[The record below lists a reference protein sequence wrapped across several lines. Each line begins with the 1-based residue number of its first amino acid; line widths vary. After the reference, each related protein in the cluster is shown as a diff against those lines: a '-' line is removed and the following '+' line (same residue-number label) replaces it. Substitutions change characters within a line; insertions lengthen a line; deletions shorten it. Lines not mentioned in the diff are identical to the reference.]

1 VKQHLSNAAYGA
13 LDYAAYP
20 ALMLAATPVLL
31 RHLGV
36 ASYGVWL
43 VANAAI
49 SVGSIV
55 SSGFGDAV
63 IQRIAML
70 RSNGER
76 SAIPTVIANML
87 AINLSL
93 GGPLALLLWIV
104 VPFVSGRITHYDP
117 ALQMS
122 CIWSLRIGS
131 VLILLK
137 SIESVF
143 ISALRAFEMYSPAVR
158 VSIATRMTTIMLSVI
173 LASRGYGVPAL
184 MVATALVLVG
194 GIFAQW
200 RILRGLGLA
209 PLLPAF
215 DRQVSRDL
223 ASFGVFSWLQA
234 IAGVFFSQ
242 ADRLLLG
249 LTLGA
254 SAVSYYGVCVQMTQP
269 IHGLTAAALHF
280 LFPYLSRH
288 HAAGNLAT
296 MRRSIGYALAVNIAF
311 SALLTAVVATFGR
324 RFLERWMGHVFA
336 AHTSALLPL
345 LAAGFALLSLNVTA
359 HYTLLALGRVRLVA
373 ALNLAGGATMLLAIA
388 MLIPRMGQAGAAWSR
403 LLYGSVTCLAYLPIV
418 RQFSHAPGQRFVS
431 ATTAA
436 EEA

>member
-1 VKQHLSNAAYGA
+1 VKRHLSNAAYGA

-20 ALMLAATPVLL
+20 AIMLAATPVLL

-36 ASYGVWL
+36 ASYGIWL

-70 RSNGER
+70 RSTGER
-76 SAIPTVIANML
+76 SAIRAVIANML

-93 GGPLALLLWIV
+93 GLPLAVLLWIV
-104 VPFVSGRITHYDP
+104 VPFASSRIVHHDP
-117 ALQMS
+117 TLEMP

-131 VLILLK
+131 ILILLK

-158 VSIATRMTTIMLSVI
+158 VSIATRLITILLSVF
-173 LASRGYGVPAL
+173 LASRGHGVPAL
-184 MVATALVLVG
+184 MVATALVLIVG
-194 GIFAQW
+194 TAAQW
-200 RILRGLGLA
+200 KILQSLEMA

-223 ASFGVFSWLQA
+223 ASFGFFSWLQA

-254 SAVSYYGVCVQMTQP
+254 SAVSYYGVSIQMTQP

-280 LFPYLSRH
+280 IFPHLSRH

-296 MRRSIGYALAVNIAF
+296 MRRSIVYALAVNIVL
-311 SALLTAVVATFGR
+311 SAVLTAVVVTFGQA
-324 RFLERWMGHVFA
+324 FLERWMGNVFA
-336 AHTSALLPL
+336 ARTSALLPL
-345 LAAGFALLSLNVTA
+345 LAIGFALLSLNVTG
-359 HYTLLALGRVRLVA
+359 HYALLALGRVRLVA
-373 ALNLAGGATMLLAIA
+373 AFNLAGGITMLVAIV
-388 MLIPRMGQAGAAWSR
+388 MLVPRIGQAGAAWSR

-418 RQFSHAPGQRFVS
+418 RQFSQNSRQQFASGTVV
-431 ATTAA
+431 A